1 MTHRNRWFTVLK
13 NGWIFPWLCKRLP
26 EGTYTYSAS
35 SITGNS
41 ARSSECQANLIFRG
55 SSFCQVKV
63 YIPKTA
69 PTSRYL
75 NDLLYT
81 PSCCWYHI
89 PSGKLT
95 SLWKITTF
103 NGKTHYKL
111 PFSIAMLVYQRVY
124 SHQNIPFCWDPPNI
138 DNFGLKNRSMF
149 VPIFHQHRHVR
160 LDIHIGLSV
169 CTICWST
176 HVRHPC
182 LMVQPNFFVM
192 VRPTFLKFKTQL
204 WHTFT
209 GWWCNNHLE
218 KYEILKNNGVHQ
230 WEGSHPI
237 YEMENKNMFQTTNQL
252 TYFRYISMGTSPWP
266 DLLLGCSSSP
276 SETRRFVLADA
287 PGAWRNA
294 TRPRDPAW
302 CWWTWIFH
310 IPNGGSF
317 HCFLYVYQRVNLHF
331 PMVFLWLTVIP
342 L

>member
-124 SHQNIPFCWDPPNI
+124 SHQNIPFCWDPQYWQLWIKKQIYVCPNFPSAQTCP
-138 DNFGLKNRSMF
+138 FGHSHWSLCLHYLLVNPCKTSMF
-149 VPIFHQHRHVR
+149 
-160 LDIHIGLSV
+160 DGS
-169 CTICWST
+169 
-176 HVRHPC
+176 
-182 LMVQPNFFVM
+182 
-192 VRPTFLKFKTQL
+192 TQL
-204 WHTFT
+204 FCH
-209 GWWCNNHLE
+209 G
-218 KYEILKNNGVHQ
+218 
-230 WEGSHPI
+230 
-237 YEMENKNMFQTTNQL
+237 QTD
-252 TYFRYISMGTSPWP
+252 IS
-266 DLLLGCSSSP
+266 
-276 SETRRFVLADA
+276 EV
-287 PGAWRNA
+287 
-294 TRPRDPAW
+294 
-302 CWWTWIFH
+302 
-310 IPNGGSF
+310 
-317 HCFLYVYQRVNLHF
+317 
-331 PMVFLWLTVIP
+331 
-342 L
+342 